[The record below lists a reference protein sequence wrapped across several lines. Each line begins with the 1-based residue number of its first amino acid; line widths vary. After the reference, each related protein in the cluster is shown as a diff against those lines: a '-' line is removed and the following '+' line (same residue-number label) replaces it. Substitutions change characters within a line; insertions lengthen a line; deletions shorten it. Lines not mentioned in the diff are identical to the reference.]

1 MWKLT
6 KKVLRNKTIRITFSD
21 NGVVKTLILLGY
33 ESIWIFKELVVFCYI
48 PPPPH
53 ILGLNISKNRFLRLH
68 PGAGATKRLRNNGN
82 YLPVNT
88 ASFLS
93 RLRSSIHQTFL
104 LKINTVG
111 DRRPARSRK

>member
-53 ILGLNISKNRFLRLH
+53 FGPEYFQEQILTVTPWSRSHEAPSK
-68 PGAGATKRLRNNGN
+68 
-82 YLPVNT
+82 
-88 ASFLS
+88 
-93 RLRSSIHQTFL
+93 
-104 LKINTVG
+104 
-111 DRRPARSRK
+111 